1 MAEKIREEGDNKG
14 KKKKNGQLKFNCPF
28 LCLLTTQYYEP
39 LKTN

>member
-14 KKKKNGQLKFNCPF
+14 KKKNGQLKFNCPF
-28 LCLLTTQYYEP
+28 LSLLTTQYYEP